1 MQLIELFELQRKLDA
16 YIEENQQVTGDVFQE
31 KALALLVELAEL
43 ANETRCFKYWS
54 TKGASDR
61 EVLLEEFVD
70 SIHFMLSLGNMKG
83 YQLTEWPVEKVEANL
98 TSLFIEATAIISRFI
113 AEPTEQNYFAI
124 WQVYAKVAYNLNFSV
139 IDIKDAYLLKNEKNY
154 ARQKAGY

>member
-1 MQLIELFELQRKLDA
+1 MQFNELFELQRKLDT
-16 YIEENQQVTGDVFQE
+16 YIEETQHVTREVFRE

-54 TKGASDR
+54 TKGPSDR
-61 EVLLEEFVD
+61 ATLLEEFVD

-83 YQLTEWPVEKVEANL
+83 YQLKQWPEAKSEEDL
-98 TSLFIEATAIISRFI
+98 TAVFIEANSIVSRFI
-113 AEPTEQNYFAI
+113 AEPTEQNYIAI
-124 WQVYAKVAYNLNFSV
+124 WHVYAKLAYHLQFSLV
-139 IDIKDAYLLKNEKNY
+139 DMIEAYLMKNEKNY